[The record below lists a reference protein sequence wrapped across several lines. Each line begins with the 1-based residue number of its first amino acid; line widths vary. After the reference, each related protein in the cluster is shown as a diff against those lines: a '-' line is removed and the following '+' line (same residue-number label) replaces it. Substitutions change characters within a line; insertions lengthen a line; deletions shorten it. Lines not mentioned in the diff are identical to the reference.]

1 MAKKKKSK
9 IEEVAEEIEAGSEK
23 ADAIKEIA
31 KAMKNDSVEELTK
44 LMEMMDRY
52 GATREDSV
60 LKDVMNMLVLQRALK
75 SLEGDGKK
83 EESMAD
89 TLKET
94 LKMVLPLKIVQ
105 GIIETKPDQ
114 DPIKVVTML
123 QAMNAIGKNDSKMME
138 VLLRMQQES
147 ERRRAEEQRRQIE
160 MLQEMIRQ
168 KEIEEMKK
176 EQERQREELLSR
188 LQSMEEL
195 YLKSREQE
203 GGLAQGLAK
212 VLNDY
217 IQVRDAVMK
226 FAEEQGLKKEE
237 VVTPSGKINWGK
249 ILTDWGKRGMTLLE
263 KYLEAQSKQP
273 PTYTPPSPPT
283 FPREELAKRAEEQI
297 METQA
302 QEPKE
307 EGKESYDDIVQV
319 SVQEETPKEA
329 PKAEEKPEPAEG
341 AEPKEE
347 G

>member
-1 MAKKKKSK
+1 MPKKKKSK

-89 TLKET
+89 TLRET

-114 DPIKVVTML
+114 DPVKVITML

-176 EQERQREELLSR
+176 EQEKQREEILSR

-195 YLKSREQE
+195 YLKSREE
-203 GGLAQGLAK
+203 GSIAKGLAK

-273 PTYTPPSPPT
+273 PAYTPPSPPT

-302 QEPKE
+302 QEQAQEPKE

-319 SVQEETPKEA
+319 SVQEETPK
-329 PKAEEKPEPAEG
+329 AEEKPEPAEG

>member
-1 MAKKKKSK
+1 
-9 IEEVAEEIEAGSEK
+9 
-23 ADAIKEIA
+23 
-31 KAMKNDSVEELTK
+31 
-44 LMEMMDRY
+44 
-52 GATREDSV
+52 
-60 LKDVMNMLVLQRALK
+60 
-75 SLEGDGKK
+75 
-83 EESMAD
+83 
-89 TLKET
+89 
-94 LKMVLPLKIVQ
+94 
-105 GIIETKPDQ
+105 
-114 DPIKVVTML
+114 
-123 QAMNAIGKNDSKMME
+123 
-138 VLLRMQQES
+138 
-147 ERRRAEEQRRQIE
+147 
-160 MLQEMIRQ
+160 
-168 KEIEEMKK
+168 
-176 EQERQREELLSR
+176 
-188 LQSMEEL
+188 
-195 YLKSREQE
+195 KSREE
-203 GGLAQGLAK
+203 GSIAKGLAK

-319 SVQEETPKEA
+319 SVQEE
-329 PKAEEKPEPAEG
+329 KPEPAEG